1 MNGHCMEDRWGGG
14 GGGAGALDMKIYSM
28 ETETPLDLAVKTEAG
43 VATSVIVETLDKVR
57 LHHSS
62 GLHQLAAVAELRQ
75 QQQETD
81 TAEDMEAEPGAGDT
95 PRALSAT
102 PTCHAPGPGL
112 LAAPSPDSAI
122 HSTIYSPSASPCAS
136 RHGPLS
142 PYSASPYPSSS
153 HAASPSLSRN
163 NSDVS
168 GYSVS
173 PSQSP
178 GTASRY
184 HHHPGFP
191 SPAFPSSPLP
201 RGGHPGAVN
210 IFHIFHVIFPLTDP
224 LTPRRP
230 ELSPCDPASTRGPA
244 PGRRPGGRGGAG
256 GRPGRHLAPAADQ
269 LAVPRVH
276 RQDLRLPL
284 RHIFLRVLQGIL
296 QENCPEQEELRLS
309 PRRAVSRHHRHQ
321 EEVPRLPVSA
331 EQEKHK
337 KYFL

>member
-1 MNGHCMEDRWGGG
+1 MS
-14 GGGAGALDMKIYSM
+14 LDQ
-28 ETETPLDLAVKTEAG
+28 
-43 VATSVIVETLDKVR
+43 
-57 LHHSS
+57 S
-62 GLHQLAAVAELRQ
+62 GLHHLAAVAELK
-75 QQQETD
+75 QQEE
-81 TAEDMEAEPGAGDT
+81 EDMEVSAGPGLALTEAVMMEGGDT
-95 PRALSAT
+95 PRSAT
-102 PTCHAPGPGL
+102 PTNCHTLVTPGCSVP
-112 LAAPSPDSAI
+112 PMSPDSAI

-210 IFHIFHVIFPLTDP
+210 IFHIFHVIFPPD
-224 LTPRRP
+224 
-230 ELSPCDPASTRGPA
+230 
-244 PGRRPGGRGGAG
+244 
-256 GRPGRHLAPAADQ
+256 
-269 LAVPRVH
+269 
-276 RQDLRLPL
+276 
-284 RHIFLRVLQGIL
+284 
-296 QENCPEQEELRLS
+296 
-309 PRRAVSRHHRHQ
+309 
-321 EEVPRLPVSA
+321 
-331 EQEKHK
+331 
-337 KYFL
+337 

>member
-14 GGGAGALDMKIYSM
+14 GGGGGALDMKIYSM

-81 TAEDMEAEPGAGDT
+81 TAEDMEAEPGGGGGDT

-210 IFHIFHVIFPLTDP
+210 IFHIFHVIFPPD
-224 LTPRRP
+224 
-230 ELSPCDPASTRGPA
+230 
-244 PGRRPGGRGGAG
+244 
-256 GRPGRHLAPAADQ
+256 
-269 LAVPRVH
+269 
-276 RQDLRLPL
+276 
-284 RHIFLRVLQGIL
+284 
-296 QENCPEQEELRLS
+296 
-309 PRRAVSRHHRHQ
+309 
-321 EEVPRLPVSA
+321 
-331 EQEKHK
+331 
-337 KYFL
+337 